1 MKIISI
7 SELVPISVYPD
18 KHVCMCICMYLR
30 MNRWMDARIYVR
42 NFMCIMNV
50 ILSSYVCIH
59 AELRTVFM
67 YI

>member
-7 SELVPISVYPD
+7 NELMPISVYPD
-18 KHVCMCICMYLR
+18 KHVCMYICMYLR
-30 MNRWMDARIYVR
+30 MVRWMVVRIYVR

-50 ILSSYVCIH
+50 ILSSYVCIY